1 MRSCRALVRALSPLV
16 ALLVVLPAQAQ
27 TLADQL
33 KDQCVVVLSQSRN
46 PPLAPKVDA
55 TRDKL
60 TELLLNGFAQ
70 GLQQAGVTV
79 LARFYPTSAD
89 DLASVKANELGS
101 FMKTRD
107 CKWLA
112 QLATFVSPDQKMNV
126 AVSLSPLTLS
136 GAQKDTV
143 RIGDPHYAQSWNY
156 VLNQKFMT
164 EFKPQAV
171 AEGYARSLLGSP
183 SKP

>member
-1 MRSCRALVRALSPLV
+1 MRFCRALACALSPLV

-33 KDQCVVVLSQSRN
+33 KGECVVALSQSRN
-46 PPLAPKVDA
+46 PPLQPKVDA

-89 DLASVKANELGS
+89 DLAAVKASELGN
-101 FMKTRD
+101 FMKTRN

-112 QLATFVSPDQKMNV
+112 QLATFISPDQKMNV
-126 AVSLSPLTLS
+126 SVSLSPLTLA

-143 RIGDPHYAQSWNY
+143 RIGEPHYAQNWNY
-156 VLNQKFMT
+156 VLNQKFMN
-164 EFKPQAV
+164 EFKPQAA